1 MLASAVSG
9 LRTVCPRHIN
19 TTPQIMY
26 TQRHIILF
34 DTEESHSNL
43 LPLSFTRPV
52 AEFRIGITTLREKW
66 ESLLPGCYS
75 YRPAGYLRDKFG
87 DGPEEDC
94 DDCLFVSG
102 SILPDS
108 HVACLLEGLE
118 SGEALTD
125 TAGVLRGCR
134 GTTQQCRK
142 AVDMGPEAAGF
153 RTSSA
158 GSLRV
163 IRYVFDIFLR
173 NAEMIAE
180 DFERL
185 TAGRRSAQL
194 SDTVRVIGAGRRAD
208 SKIFVEE
215 GASLECVTVN
225 LKDGPVYIGRGVQ
238 IMEGASLRG
247 PLAVCDN
254 SKVKMGARIYGGTTF
269 GPYCKVGGEVDNTV
283 IFGYSNKAHDGYL
296 GNAVIGEWCNIG
308 AGTNASNLKNDYS
321 KIRIWNYA
329 THSFMRTDLQFCGL
343 IMGDHSKAGINCMF
357 NTATVVGVGCNIHGA
372 GFPRVF
378 IPSFSEGSATAGF
391 SDVPMKK
398 FCDIAERV
406 MQRRNK
412 HLNELDR
419 HILECIREAASKFK

>member
-1 MLASAVSG
+1 
-9 LRTVCPRHIN
+9 
-19 TTPQIMY
+19 MY

-75 YRPAGYLRDKFG
+75 YRPAPYLHDKFG
-87 DGPEEDC
+87 GQSDEKC

-102 SILPDS
+102 SVLPDK
-108 HVACLLEGLE
+108 HVVQLIDSLEKE
-118 SGEALTD
+118 CALTD
-125 TAGVLRGCR
+125 VDGIIRACR
-134 GTTQQCRK
+134 GTVRRCC
-142 AVDMGPEAAGF
+142 EAIDKGAAEAGF
-153 RTSSA
+153 KVMNSDR
-158 GSLRV
+158 LRV
-163 IRYVFDIFLR
+163 IHYVFDVFLR
-173 NAEMIAE
+173 NAEMISE

-185 TAGRRSAQL
+185 TAGRKSAPL
-194 SDTVRVIGAGRRAD
+194 SDTVRVIGAGRRAN
-208 SKIFVEE
+208 SKIFIEE
-215 GASLECVTVN
+215 GASLECVTIN

-254 SKVKMGARIYGGTTF
+254 SKVKMGAHIYGGTTF

-391 SDVPMKK
+391 SDVTMKK

-406 MQRRNK
+406 MQRRDK
-412 HLNELDR
+412 HLDERDR
-419 HILECIREAASKFK
+419 HIFECIREAASRYK